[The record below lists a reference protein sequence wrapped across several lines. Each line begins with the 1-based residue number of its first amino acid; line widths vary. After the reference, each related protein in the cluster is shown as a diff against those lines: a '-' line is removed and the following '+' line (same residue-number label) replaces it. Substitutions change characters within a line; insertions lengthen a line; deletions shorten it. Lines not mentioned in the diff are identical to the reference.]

1 MWIVFFSKSIFLLR
15 CQSCNWWRIRKRS
28 LSYLWDFNFGS
39 MEFFPK
45 ILTMHNFSRPF
56 SCHHAWQNIADN
68 FNPGRQ
74 EFLSTVFFH
83 KVELE
88 LTLLLQLYTLFL
100 IIFSAIFVFSQLL
113 QSLPITFL
121 THSRFFV
128 IKLRLDK
135 GQFYVNPQKNFWLSI
150 VALSCSFLQ
159 LFNQ

>member
-1 MWIVFFSKSIFLLR
+1 MWIVFFSKSIFLRR
-15 CQSCNWWRIRKRS
+15 CQSCNWWRIRKIS

-88 LTLLLQLYTLFL
+88 LTLFLQLYTLFL

-135 GQFYVNPQKNFWLSI
+135 GQFYVNPQKNFLI
-150 VALSCSFLQ
+150 IFC
-159 LFNQ
+159 LFQ